1 MTDDLLTIPAAVRYL
16 GIGEPALRSRI
27 RAGMAHNRI
36 GPVQTIL
43 VSRQA
48 LDALLLTGTS
58 R

>member
-1 MTDDLLTIPAAVRYL
+1 MTDDLLTIPVAVRYL
-16 GIGEPALRSRI
+16 GIGEPALGSRI
-27 RAGMAHNRI
+27 RAARAHDRI

-48 LDALLLTGTS
+48 LDALLLTRTS